1 MKAVLL
7 RSKAIK
13 LRLQF
18 EPDNFQ
24 FVDLKQNTLPYIAV
38 MRFGAWLLIFLR
50 KEQYRMKLVLAEKPS
65 VAMSLSKVIGAN
77 QRGDGYMEGNGY
89 IVSWCVGH
97 LVELSQPEAYDEK
110 YAKWRYDD
118 LPIFPEHWQYQV
130 STSTK
135 KQFGILKKLML
146 RKDVESLICATD
158 AGREGE
164 LIFRLVYHQCGCKKP
179 VERLWIS
186 SMEDSAIRE
195 GFQKLRP
202 GTEYDALYEAALCRE
217 RADWI
222 VGINATRLFSCL
234 YGQTLNVGRVMT
246 PTLAMVVMRD
256 AAIRAFKPEP
266 FYSAEL
272 KFRDFQAGGER
283 MKEKAEAEKLVA
295 ECCQAGCAVITK
307 VEQKEKSE
315 KPPTLFDLTSL
326 QREANR
332 QLGFTAQ
339 QTLDYTQALYEKKL
353 VTYPRTD
360 SRYLTDDMASL
371 VPELVSVIQQSFQI
385 QPDETAPVNAAQ
397 VINSKKVTDHHAI
410 IPTKTAAGYD
420 ISSLPSGEQAIL
432 TMLAVRLICAVGT
445 SCRYAETIVEAKC
458 AGQKFS
464 TKGKTVTDMGWRRYA
479 GKPVEDAEKNAEAG
493 DLPELSEGMTL
504 ELAGVDLKE
513 GKTSPPKRFT
523 EDLLLSAMESASSDE
538 FPAGVER
545 KGIGTPATRA
555 AIIEKLVQKG
565 FIERRGDKK
574 TKYLCSTDKGNAL
587 VTVVPEQIQSPSM
600 TADWE
605 EKLLKIEHGE
615 YDSDAFM
622 GEISSMVSGLV
633 KTYEAV
639 KGADVLMQPERK
651 VIGSCPACGSD
662 VCETAK
668 GWFCRD
674 KGCRFALWKENR
686 FFQTLGKQMTEEL
699 AKQLVNQGKARLTHC
714 YSKKS
719 GRYYDTTVYVETGE
733 DGAAAFKLEFGGK
746 K

>member
-1 MKAVLL
+1 
-7 RSKAIK
+7 
-13 LRLQF
+13 
-18 EPDNFQ
+18 
-24 FVDLKQNTLPYIAV
+24 
-38 MRFGAWLLIFLR
+38 
-50 KEQYRMKLVLAEKPS
+50 MKLVLAEKPS

-89 IVSWCVGH
+89 LVSWCVGH

-118 LPIFPEHWQYQV
+118 LPILPEHWQYQV
-130 STSTK
+130 SASTK
-135 KQFGILKKLML
+135 KQFGILKKLMQ

-295 ECCQAGCAVITK
+295 ECCQAGSAIITK

-315 KPPTLFDLTSL
+315 KPPALFDLTSL

-360 SRYLTDDMASL
+360 SRYLTDDMAPL

-385 QPDETAPVNAAQ
+385 QADVPVPVNAAQ

-410 IPTKTAAGYD
+410 IPTKTAASYD

-445 SCRYAETIVEAKC
+445 PCLYAETVVEAEC
-458 AGQKFS
+458 AGQKFR
-464 TKGKTVTDMGWRRYA
+464 TKGKTATDIGWRRYA
-479 GKPVEDAEKNAEAG
+479 GKPSEEAEKNAGAG
-493 DLPELSEGMTL
+493 ELPELSEGMTL

-615 YDSDAFM
+615 YDSDVFM

-674 KGCRFALWKENR
+674 KSCKFALWKENR

-699 AKQLVNQGKARLTHC
+699 AKQLVNRGKARLTHC
-714 YSKKS
+714 YSRKS
-719 GRYYDTTVYVETGE
+719 NRYYDTTVHVETGE

>member
-1 MKAVLL
+1 
-7 RSKAIK
+7 
-13 LRLQF
+13 
-18 EPDNFQ
+18 
-24 FVDLKQNTLPYIAV
+24 
-38 MRFGAWLLIFLR
+38 
-50 KEQYRMKLVLAEKPS
+50 MKLVLAEKPS

-89 IVSWCVGH
+89 LVSWCVGH

-118 LPIFPEHWQYQV
+118 LPILPEHWRYQV
-130 STSTK
+130 SASTK
-135 KQFGILKKLML
+135 KQFGILKKLMQ

-283 MKEKAEAEKLVA
+283 MKAKADAEKLVA
-295 ECCQAGCAVITK
+295 ECCQAGSAIITK

-315 KPPTLFDLTSL
+315 KPPALFDLTSL

-360 SRYLTDDMASL
+360 SRYLTDDMAPL

-385 QPDETAPVNAAQ
+385 QADVPAPVNAAQ
-397 VINSKKVTDHHAI
+397 VINTKKVTDHHAI
-410 IPTKTAAGYD
+410 IPTKTAASYD

-445 SCRYAETIVEAKC
+445 PCLYAETVVEAEC
-458 AGQKFS
+458 AGQKFR
-464 TKGKTVTDMGWRRYA
+464 TKGKTATDIGWRRYA
-479 GKPVEDAEKNAEAG
+479 GKPSEEAEKNAGAG
-493 DLPELSEGMTL
+493 ELPELSEGMTL

-674 KGCRFALWKENR
+674 KSCKFALWKENR

-699 AKQLVNQGKARLTHC
+699 AKQLVNRGKARLTHC
-714 YSKKS
+714 YSRKS
-719 GRYYDTTVYVETGE
+719 NRYYDTTVHVETGE

>member
-1 MKAVLL
+1 
-7 RSKAIK
+7 
-13 LRLQF
+13 
-18 EPDNFQ
+18 
-24 FVDLKQNTLPYIAV
+24 
-38 MRFGAWLLIFLR
+38 
-50 KEQYRMKLVLAEKPS
+50 MKLVLAEKPS
-65 VAMSLSKVIGAN
+65 VAMSLSKVIGAD

-89 IVSWCVGH
+89 LVSWCVGH

-110 YAKWRYDD
+110 YAKWKYDD
-118 LPIFPEHWQYQV
+118 LPILPEHWQYQV
-130 STSTK
+130 SASTK
-135 KQFGILKKLML
+135 KQFGILKKLMQ

-295 ECCQAGCAVITK
+295 ECCQAGSAIITK

-315 KPPTLFDLTSL
+315 KPPALFDLTSL

-360 SRYLTDDMASL
+360 SRYLTDDMAPL

-385 QPDETAPVNAAQ
+385 QADVPAPVNAAQ

-410 IPTKTAAGYD
+410 IPTKTAASYD

-445 SCRYAETIVEAKC
+445 PCLYAETVVEAEC
-458 AGQKFS
+458 AGQKFR
-464 TKGKTVTDMGWRRYA
+464 TKGKTATDIGWRRYA
-479 GKPVEDAEKNAEAG
+479 GKPSEEAEKNAGAG
-493 DLPELSEGMTL
+493 ELPELSEGMTL

-523 EDLLLSAMESASSDE
+523 EDLLLSAMESASTDE

-674 KGCRFALWKENR
+674 KSCKFALWKENR

-699 AKQLVNQGKARLTHC
+699 AKQLVNRGKARLTHC
-714 YSKKS
+714 YSRKS
-719 GRYYDTTVYVETGE
+719 NRYYDTTVHVETGE

>member
-1 MKAVLL
+1 
-7 RSKAIK
+7 
-13 LRLQF
+13 
-18 EPDNFQ
+18 
-24 FVDLKQNTLPYIAV
+24 
-38 MRFGAWLLIFLR
+38 
-50 KEQYRMKLVLAEKPS
+50 MKLVLAEKPS

-110 YAKWRYDD
+110 YGKWRYDD
-118 LPIFPEHWQYQV
+118 LPILPEHWQYQV
-130 STSTK
+130 SSSTK
-135 KQFGILKKLML
+135 KQFGILKKLMQ

-283 MKEKAEAEKLVA
+283 MKAKAEAEKLVA
-295 ECCQAGCAVITK
+295 ECCQAGSAIITK

-315 KPPTLFDLTSL
+315 KPPTLFDLTLL

-360 SRYLTDDMASL
+360 SRYLTDDMAPL
-371 VPELVSVIQQSFQI
+371 VPELVSVIQQSFRI
-385 QPDETAPVNAAQ
+385 QPDEPVPVNAAQ
-397 VINSKKVTDHHAI
+397 VINSNKVTDHHAI

-445 SCRYAETIVEAKC
+445 PCHYAETIVEAEC
-458 AGQKFS
+458 AGQKFR
-464 TKGKTVTDMGWRRYA
+464 TKVKTVTDMGWRQYA

-574 TKYLCSTDKGNAL
+574 MKYLCSTDKGNAL

-674 KGCRFALWKENR
+674 KSCKFALWKENR

-719 GRYYDTTVYVETGE
+719 GRYYDTTVHVETGE

>member
-1 MKAVLL
+1 
-7 RSKAIK
+7 
-13 LRLQF
+13 
-18 EPDNFQ
+18 
-24 FVDLKQNTLPYIAV
+24 
-38 MRFGAWLLIFLR
+38 
-50 KEQYRMKLVLAEKPS
+50 MKLVLAEKPS
-65 VAMSLSKVIGAN
+65 VAMSLSKVIGAD

-89 IVSWCVGH
+89 LVSWCVGH

-110 YAKWRYDD
+110 YAKWKYDD
-118 LPIFPEHWQYQV
+118 LPILPEHWQYQV
-130 STSTK
+130 SASTK
-135 KQFGILKKLML
+135 KQFGILKKLMQ

-186 SMEDSAIRE
+186 SMEDSAIRK

-295 ECCQAGCAVITK
+295 ECSQAGSAIITK

-315 KPPTLFDLTSL
+315 KPPALFDLTSL

-360 SRYLTDDMASL
+360 SRYLTDDMAPL
-371 VPELVSVIQQSFQI
+371 VSELVSVIQQSFQI
-385 QPDETAPVNAAQ
+385 QADVPAPVNAAQ

-410 IPTKTAAGYD
+410 IPTKTAASYD

-445 SCRYAETIVEAKC
+445 PCLYAETVVEAEC
-458 AGQKFS
+458 AGQKFR
-464 TKGKTVTDMGWRRYA
+464 TKGKTATDIGWRRYA
-479 GKPVEDAEKNAEAG
+479 GKPSEEAEKNAGAG
-493 DLPELSEGMTL
+493 ELPELSEGMTL
-504 ELAGVDLKE
+504 ELARVDLKE

-615 YDSDAFM
+615 YDGDAFM

-674 KGCRFALWKENR
+674 KNCKFALWKENR

-699 AKQLVNQGKARLTHC
+699 AKQLVNQGKARLIHC
-714 YSKKS
+714 YSRKS
-719 GRYYDTTVYVETGE
+719 NRYYDTTVHVETGE

>member
-1 MKAVLL
+1 
-7 RSKAIK
+7 
-13 LRLQF
+13 
-18 EPDNFQ
+18 
-24 FVDLKQNTLPYIAV
+24 
-38 MRFGAWLLIFLR
+38 
-50 KEQYRMKLVLAEKPS
+50 MKLVLAEKPS
-65 VAMSLSKVIGAN
+65 VAMSLSKVIGAD

-89 IVSWCVGH
+89 LVSWCVGH

-110 YAKWRYDD
+110 YAKWKYDD
-118 LPIFPEHWQYQV
+118 LPILPEHWQYQV
-130 STSTK
+130 SASTK
-135 KQFGILKKLML
+135 KQFGILKKLMQ

-202 GTEYDALYEAALCRE
+202 GTEYNALYEAALCRE

-295 ECCQAGCAVITK
+295 ECCQAGSAIITK

-315 KPPTLFDLTSL
+315 KPPALFDLTSL

-360 SRYLTDDMASL
+360 SRYLTDDMAPL
-371 VPELVSVIQQSFQI
+371 VSELVSVIQQSFQI
-385 QPDETAPVNAAQ
+385 QADVPAPVNAAQ

-410 IPTKTAAGYD
+410 IPTKTAASYD

-445 SCRYAETIVEAKC
+445 PCLYAETVVEAEC
-458 AGQKFS
+458 AGQKFR
-464 TKGKTVTDMGWRRYA
+464 TKGKTATDIGWRRYA
-479 GKPVEDAEKNAEAG
+479 GKPSEEAEKNAGAG
-493 DLPELSEGMTL
+493 ELPELSEGMTL
-504 ELAGVDLKE
+504 ELARVDLKE

-615 YDSDAFM
+615 YDGDAFM

-674 KGCRFALWKENR
+674 KNCKFALWKENR

-699 AKQLVNQGKARLTHC
+699 AKQLVNQGKARLIHC
-714 YSKKS
+714 YSRKS
-719 GRYYDTTVYVETGE
+719 NRYYDTTVHVETGE

>member
-1 MKAVLL
+1 
-7 RSKAIK
+7 
-13 LRLQF
+13 
-18 EPDNFQ
+18 
-24 FVDLKQNTLPYIAV
+24 
-38 MRFGAWLLIFLR
+38 
-50 KEQYRMKLVLAEKPS
+50 
-65 VAMSLSKVIGAN
+65 
-77 QRGDGYMEGNGY
+77 
-89 IVSWCVGH
+89 
-97 LVELSQPEAYDEK
+97 
-110 YAKWRYDD
+110 
-118 LPIFPEHWQYQV
+118 
-130 STSTK
+130 
-135 KQFGILKKLML
+135 
-146 RKDVESLICATD
+146 
-158 AGREGE
+158 
-164 LIFRLVYHQCGCKKP
+164 
-179 VERLWIS
+179 
-186 SMEDSAIRE
+186 MEDSAIRE

-256 AAIRAFKPEP
+256 AAIRAFKSEP

-295 ECCQAGCAVITK
+295 ECCQAGSAIIAK

-315 KPPTLFDLTSL
+315 KPPALFDLTSL

-360 SRYLTDDMASL
+360 SRYLTDDMAPL
-371 VPELVSVIQQSFQI
+371 VPELVSAIQQSFQI
-385 QPDETAPVNAAQ
+385 QPDVSAPVNAAQ

-432 TMLAVRLICAVGT
+432 TLLAVRLICAVGT
-445 SCRYAETIVEAKC
+445 PCHYTETIVEAEC
-458 AGQKFS
+458 AGQKFR

-479 GKPVEDAEKNAEAG
+479 EKPIEDAEKNAEAG
-493 DLPELSEGMTL
+493 ELPKLSEGMTL

-574 TKYLCSTDKGNAL
+574 TKCLFSTDKGNAL

-651 VIGSCPACGSD
+651 VIGSCPTCGSN
-662 VCETAK
+662 VCETTK
-668 GWFCRD
+668 GWFCR
-674 KGCRFALWKENR
+674 GIR
-686 FFQTLGKQMTEEL
+686 T
-699 AKQLVNQGKARLTHC
+699 VNLH
-714 YSKKS
+714 S
-719 GRYYDTTVYVETGE
+719 GRKTDSFRHWESR
-733 DGAAAFKLEFGGK
+733 
-746 K
+746 

>member
-1 MKAVLL
+1 
-7 RSKAIK
+7 
-13 LRLQF
+13 
-18 EPDNFQ
+18 
-24 FVDLKQNTLPYIAV
+24 
-38 MRFGAWLLIFLR
+38 
-50 KEQYRMKLVLAEKPS
+50 MKLVLAEKPS
-65 VAMSLSKVIGAN
+65 VAMSLSKVIGAD

-89 IVSWCVGH
+89 LVSWCVGH

-110 YAKWRYDD
+110 YAKWKYDD
-118 LPIFPEHWQYQV
+118 LPILPEHWQYQV
-130 STSTK
+130 SASTK
-135 KQFGILKKLML
+135 KQFGILKKLMQ

-295 ECCQAGCAVITK
+295 ECCQAGSAIITK

-315 KPPTLFDLTSL
+315 KPPALFDLTSL

-360 SRYLTDDMASL
+360 SRYLTDDMAPL

-385 QPDETAPVNAAQ
+385 QADVPAPVNAAQ

-410 IPTKTAAGYD
+410 IPTKTAASYD

-445 SCRYAETIVEAKC
+445 PCLYAETVVEAEC
-458 AGQKFS
+458 AGQKFR
-464 TKGKTVTDMGWRRYA
+464 TKGKTATDIGWRRYA
-479 GKPVEDAEKNAEAG
+479 GKPSEEAEKNAEAG

-565 FIERRGDKK
+565 FIERRGDRK
-574 TKYLCSTDKGNAL
+574 TKFLCSTDKGNAL

-622 GEISSMVSGLV
+622 GEISNMVSGLV

-651 VIGSCPACGSD
+651 TIGSCPACGSD
-662 VCETAK
+662 VCETTK

-674 KGCRFALWKENR
+674 KSCKFALWKENR

-699 AKQLVNQGKARLTHC
+699 ARQLLNQGKARLTHC

-719 GRYYDTTVYVETGE
+719 GRYYDTTVHVETGE

>member
-1 MKAVLL
+1 
-7 RSKAIK
+7 
-13 LRLQF
+13 
-18 EPDNFQ
+18 
-24 FVDLKQNTLPYIAV
+24 
-38 MRFGAWLLIFLR
+38 
-50 KEQYRMKLVLAEKPS
+50 MKLVLAEKPS
-65 VAMSLSKVIGAN
+65 VAMSLSKVIGAD

-89 IVSWCVGH
+89 LVSWCVGH

-110 YAKWRYDD
+110 YARWKYDD
-118 LPIFPEHWQYQV
+118 LPILPEHWQYQV
-130 STSTK
+130 SASTK
-135 KQFGILKKLML
+135 KQFGILKKLMQ

-295 ECCQAGCAVITK
+295 ECCQAGSAIITK

-315 KPPTLFDLTSL
+315 KPPALFDLTSL

-353 VTYPRTD
+353 VTYPRTA
-360 SRYLTDDMASL
+360 SRYLTDDMAPL
-371 VPELVSVIQQSFQI
+371 VSELVSVIQQSFQI
-385 QPDETAPVNAAQ
+385 QADVPAPVNAAQ

-410 IPTKTAAGYD
+410 IPTKTAASYD

-445 SCRYAETIVEAKC
+445 PCLYAETVVEAEC
-458 AGQKFS
+458 AGQTFR
-464 TKGKTVTDMGWRRYA
+464 TKGKTATDIGWRRYA
-479 GKPVEDAEKNAEAG
+479 GKPSEEAEKNAGAG
-493 DLPELSEGMTL
+493 ELPELSEGMTL
-504 ELAGVDLKE
+504 ELARVDLKE

-615 YDSDAFM
+615 YDGDAFM

-674 KGCRFALWKENR
+674 KSCKFALWKENR

-699 AKQLVNQGKARLTHC
+699 AKQLVNQGKARLIHC
-714 YSKKS
+714 YSRKS
-719 GRYYDTTVYVETGE
+719 NRYYDTTVHVETGE

>member
-1 MKAVLL
+1 
-7 RSKAIK
+7 
-13 LRLQF
+13 
-18 EPDNFQ
+18 
-24 FVDLKQNTLPYIAV
+24 
-38 MRFGAWLLIFLR
+38 
-50 KEQYRMKLVLAEKPS
+50 MKLVLAEKPS

-89 IVSWCVGH
+89 LVSWCVGH

-110 YAKWRYDD
+110 YAKWKYDD
-118 LPIFPEHWQYQV
+118 LPILPEHWQYQV
-130 STSTK
+130 SASTK
-135 KQFGILKKLML
+135 KQFGILKKLMQ

-256 AAIRAFKPEP
+256 AAIRAFKSEP

-295 ECCQAGCAVITK
+295 ECCQAGSAIITK

-315 KPPTLFDLTSL
+315 KPPALFDLTSL

-360 SRYLTDDMASL
+360 SRYLTADMAPL

-385 QPDETAPVNAAQ
+385 QPDAPAPVNAAQ

-445 SCRYAETIVEAKC
+445 PCRYAETIVEAEC
-458 AGQKFS
+458 ADQKFR
-464 TKGKTVTDMGWRRYA
+464 TKGKTVTEMGWRQYA
-479 GKPVEDAEKNAEAG
+479 EKTSEDAEKHAEEG
-493 DLPELSEGMTL
+493 DFPELSEGMIL

-574 TKYLCSTDKGNAL
+574 KKYLCSTDKGNAL

-674 KGCRFALWKENR
+674 KSCKFALWKENR

-699 AKQLVNQGKARLTHC
+699 AKQLVNQGKARLIHC
-714 YSKKS
+714 YSRKS
-719 GRYYDTTVYVETGE
+719 NRYYDTTVHVETGE

>member
-1 MKAVLL
+1 
-7 RSKAIK
+7 
-13 LRLQF
+13 
-18 EPDNFQ
+18 
-24 FVDLKQNTLPYIAV
+24 
-38 MRFGAWLLIFLR
+38 
-50 KEQYRMKLVLAEKPS
+50 MKLVLAEKPS
-65 VAMSLSKVIGAN
+65 VAMSLSKVIGAD

-89 IVSWCVGH
+89 LVSWCVGH

-110 YAKWRYDD
+110 YAKWKYDD
-118 LPIFPEHWQYQV
+118 LPILPEHWQYQV
-130 STSTK
+130 SASTK
-135 KQFGILKKLML
+135 KQFGILKKLMQ

-295 ECCQAGCAVITK
+295 ECCQAGSAIITK

-315 KPPTLFDLTSL
+315 KPPALFDLTSL

-353 VTYPRTD
+353 VTYPRTA
-360 SRYLTDDMASL
+360 SRYLTDDMAPL
-371 VPELVSVIQQSFQI
+371 VSELVSVIQQSFQI
-385 QPDETAPVNAAQ
+385 QADVPAPVNAAQ

-410 IPTKTAAGYD
+410 IPTKTAASYD

-445 SCRYAETIVEAKC
+445 PCLYAETVVEAEC
-458 AGQKFS
+458 AGQTFR
-464 TKGKTVTDMGWRRYA
+464 TKGKTATDIGWRRYA
-479 GKPVEDAEKNAEAG
+479 GKPSEEAEKNAGAG
-493 DLPELSEGMTL
+493 ELPELSEGMTL
-504 ELAGVDLKE
+504 ELARVDLKE

-615 YDSDAFM
+615 YDGDAFM

-674 KGCRFALWKENR
+674 KNCKFALWKENR

-699 AKQLVNQGKARLTHC
+699 AKQLVNQGKARLIHC
-714 YSKKS
+714 YSRKS
-719 GRYYDTTVYVETGE
+719 NRYYDTTVHVETGE

>member
-1 MKAVLL
+1 
-7 RSKAIK
+7 
-13 LRLQF
+13 
-18 EPDNFQ
+18 
-24 FVDLKQNTLPYIAV
+24 
-38 MRFGAWLLIFLR
+38 
-50 KEQYRMKLVLAEKPS
+50 MKLVLAEKPS

-89 IVSWCVGH
+89 LVSWCVGH

-110 YAKWRYDD
+110 YAKWKYDD
-118 LPIFPEHWQYQV
+118 LPILPDHWRYQV
-130 STSTK
+130 SASTK
-135 KQFGILKKLML
+135 KQFGILKKLMQ

-295 ECCQAGCAVITK
+295 ECCQAGSAIITK

-315 KPPTLFDLTSL
+315 KPPALFDLTSL

-360 SRYLTDDMASL
+360 SRYLTDDMAPL

-385 QPDETAPVNAAQ
+385 QADVPAPVNAAQ

-410 IPTKTAAGYD
+410 IPTKTAASYD

-432 TMLAVRLICAVGT
+432 TMLAVRLICAVGIP
-445 SCRYAETIVEAKC
+445 CLYAETVVEAEC
-458 AGQKFS
+458 AGQKFR
-464 TKGKTVTDMGWRRYA
+464 TKGKTATDIGWRRYA
-479 GKPVEDAEKNAEAG
+479 GKPSEEAEKNAGAG
-493 DLPELSEGMTL
+493 ELPELSEGMTL
-504 ELAGVDLKE
+504 ELARVDLKE

-615 YDSDAFM
+615 YDGDAFM

-674 KGCRFALWKENR
+674 KNCKFALWKENR

-699 AKQLVNQGKARLTHC
+699 AKQLVNQGKARLIHC
-714 YSKKS
+714 YSRKS
-719 GRYYDTTVYVETGE
+719 NRYYDTTVHVETGE

>member
-1 MKAVLL
+1 
-7 RSKAIK
+7 
-13 LRLQF
+13 
-18 EPDNFQ
+18 
-24 FVDLKQNTLPYIAV
+24 
-38 MRFGAWLLIFLR
+38 
-50 KEQYRMKLVLAEKPS
+50 MKLVLAEKPS

-77 QRGDGYMEGNGY
+77 QRGDGYMEGGGY
-89 IVSWCVGH
+89 LVSWCVGH

-118 LPIFPEHWQYQV
+118 LPILPEHWQYQV
-130 STSTK
+130 SASTK
-135 KQFGILKKLML
+135 KQFGILKKLMQ

-295 ECCQAGCAVITK
+295 ECCQAGSAIITK

-315 KPPTLFDLTSL
+315 KPPALFDLTSL

-360 SRYLTDDMASL
+360 SRYLTDDMAPL

-385 QPDETAPVNAAQ
+385 QADVPAPVNAAQ

-410 IPTKTAAGYD
+410 IPTKTAASYD

-445 SCRYAETIVEAKC
+445 PCLYAETVVEAEC
-458 AGQKFS
+458 AGQKFR
-464 TKGKTVTDMGWRRYA
+464 TKGKTATDIGWRRYT
-479 GKPVEDAEKNAEAG
+479 GKPSEEAEKNAGAG
-493 DLPELSEGMTL
+493 ELPELSEGMTL
-504 ELAGVDLKE
+504 ELARVDLKE

-615 YDSDAFM
+615 YDGDAFM

-674 KGCRFALWKENR
+674 KNCKFALWKENR

-699 AKQLVNQGKARLTHC
+699 AKQLVNQGKARLIHC
-714 YSKKS
+714 YSRKS
-719 GRYYDTTVYVETGE
+719 NRYYDTTVHVETGE

>member
-1 MKAVLL
+1 
-7 RSKAIK
+7 
-13 LRLQF
+13 
-18 EPDNFQ
+18 
-24 FVDLKQNTLPYIAV
+24 
-38 MRFGAWLLIFLR
+38 
-50 KEQYRMKLVLAEKPS
+50 MKLVLAEKPS

-89 IVSWCVGH
+89 LVSWCVGH

-110 YAKWRYDD
+110 YAKWKYDD
-118 LPIFPEHWQYQV
+118 LPILPEHWQYQV
-130 STSTK
+130 SASTK
-135 KQFGILKKLML
+135 KQFGILKKLMQ

-266 FYSAEL
+266 FYSVEL

-283 MKEKAEAEKLVA
+283 MKAKAEAEKLVA
-295 ECCQAGCAVITK
+295 ECCQAGSAIITK

-315 KPPTLFDLTSL
+315 KPPALFDLTSL

-360 SRYLTDDMASL
+360 SRYLTDDMAPL

-385 QPDETAPVNAAQ
+385 QADVPAPVNAAQ

-410 IPTKTAAGYD
+410 IPTKTAASYD

-445 SCRYAETIVEAKC
+445 PCLYAETVVEAEC
-458 AGQKFS
+458 AGQKFR
-464 TKGKTVTDMGWRRYA
+464 TKGKTATDIGWRRYA
-479 GKPVEDAEKNAEAG
+479 GKPSEEAEKNAGASE
-493 DLPELSEGMTL
+493 LPELSEGMTL
-504 ELAGVDLKE
+504 ELARVDLKE

-615 YDSDAFM
+615 YDGDAFM

-674 KGCRFALWKENR
+674 KNCKFALWKENR

-699 AKQLVNQGKARLTHC
+699 AKQLVNQGKARLIHC
-714 YSKKS
+714 YSRKS
-719 GRYYDTTVYVETGE
+719 NRYYDTTVHVETGE

>member
-1 MKAVLL
+1 
-7 RSKAIK
+7 
-13 LRLQF
+13 
-18 EPDNFQ
+18 
-24 FVDLKQNTLPYIAV
+24 
-38 MRFGAWLLIFLR
+38 
-50 KEQYRMKLVLAEKPS
+50 MKLVLAEKPS
-65 VAMSLSKVIGAN
+65 VAMSLSKVIGAD

-89 IVSWCVGH
+89 LVSWCVGH

-110 YAKWRYDD
+110 YAKWKYDD
-118 LPIFPEHWQYQV
+118 LPILPEHWQYQV
-130 STSTK
+130 SASTK
-135 KQFGILKKLML
+135 KQFGILKKLMQ

-272 KFRDFQAGGER
+272 KFRDFQVGGER

-295 ECCQAGCAVITK
+295 ECCQAGSAIITK

-315 KPPTLFDLTSL
+315 KPPALFDLTSL

-360 SRYLTDDMASL
+360 SRYLTDDMAPL

-385 QPDETAPVNAAQ
+385 QADVPAPVNAAQ

-410 IPTKTAAGYD
+410 IPTKTAASYD
-420 ISSLPSGEQAIL
+420 ISPLPSGEQAIL

-445 SCRYAETIVEAKC
+445 PCLYAETVVEAEC
-458 AGQKFS
+458 AGQKFR
-464 TKGKTVTDMGWRRYA
+464 TKGKTATDIGWRRYA
-479 GKPVEDAEKNAEAG
+479 GKPSEEAEKNAGAG
-493 DLPELSEGMTL
+493 ELPELSEGMTL
-504 ELAGVDLKE
+504 ELARVDLKE
-513 GKTSPPKRFT
+513 GKTSPPERFT

-615 YDSDAFM
+615 YDGDAFM

-674 KGCRFALWKENR
+674 KNCKFALWKENR

-699 AKQLVNQGKARLTHC
+699 AKQLVNQGKARLIHC
-714 YSKKS
+714 YSRKS
-719 GRYYDTTVYVETGE
+719 NRYYDTTVHVETGE

>member
-1 MKAVLL
+1 
-7 RSKAIK
+7 
-13 LRLQF
+13 
-18 EPDNFQ
+18 
-24 FVDLKQNTLPYIAV
+24 
-38 MRFGAWLLIFLR
+38 
-50 KEQYRMKLVLAEKPS
+50 MKLVLAEKPS

-89 IVSWCVGH
+89 LVSWCVGH

-110 YAKWRYDD
+110 YAKWKYDD
-118 LPIFPEHWQYQV
+118 LPILPEHWQYQV
-130 STSTK
+130 SASTK
-135 KQFGILKKLML
+135 KQFGILKKLMQ

-295 ECCQAGCAVITK
+295 ECCQAGSAIITK

-315 KPPTLFDLTSL
+315 KPPALFDLTSL

-360 SRYLTDDMASL
+360 SRYLTDDMAPL

-385 QPDETAPVNAAQ
+385 QPDVPAPVNAAQ

-410 IPTKTAAGYD
+410 IPTKTAASYD

-445 SCRYAETIVEAKC
+445 PCLYAETVVEAEC
-458 AGQKFS
+458 AGQKFR
-464 TKGKTVTDMGWRRYA
+464 TKGKTATDIGWRRYA
-479 GKPVEDAEKNAEAG
+479 GKPSEEAEKNAGASE
-493 DLPELSEGMTL
+493 LPELSEGMTL
-504 ELAGVDLKE
+504 ELARVDLKE

-639 KGADVLMQPERK
+639 KGANVLMQPECK

-662 VCETAK
+662 VCETAN

-674 KGCRFALWKENR
+674 KSCKFALWKENR

-719 GRYYDTTVYVETGE
+719 GRYYDTTVHVETGE

>member
-1 MKAVLL
+1 
-7 RSKAIK
+7 
-13 LRLQF
+13 
-18 EPDNFQ
+18 
-24 FVDLKQNTLPYIAV
+24 
-38 MRFGAWLLIFLR
+38 
-50 KEQYRMKLVLAEKPS
+50 MKLVLAEKPS

-118 LPIFPEHWQYQV
+118 LPILPEHWQYQV

-135 KQFGILKKLML
+135 KQFGILKKLMQ

-195 GFQKLRP
+195 GFQRLRP

-272 KFRDFQAGGER
+272 KFQDFQAGGER
-283 MKEKAEAEKLVA
+283 MKEKAEVEKLVA
-295 ECCQAGCAVITK
+295 ECCQAGSAIITK

-326 QREANR
+326 QRESNR

-360 SRYLTDDMASL
+360 SRYLTDDMAPL
-371 VPELVSVIQQSFQI
+371 VPELVSAIQQSFQI
-385 QPDETAPVNAAQ
+385 QPDAPAPVNAAQ

-445 SCRYAETIVEAKC
+445 PCRYTETIVEAEC
-458 AGQKFS
+458 AGQKFR

-479 GKPVEDAEKNAEAG
+479 EKPAEDAEKNAEAG

-513 GKTSPPKRFT
+513 GKTSSPKRFT

-651 VIGSCPACGSD
+651 VIGSCPACGGD
-662 VCETAK
+662 VCETAN

-674 KGCRFALWKENR
+674 KSCKFALWKENR

-719 GRYYDTTVYVETGE
+719 GRYYDTTVHVETGE

>member
-1 MKAVLL
+1 
-7 RSKAIK
+7 
-13 LRLQF
+13 
-18 EPDNFQ
+18 
-24 FVDLKQNTLPYIAV
+24 
-38 MRFGAWLLIFLR
+38 
-50 KEQYRMKLVLAEKPS
+50 
-65 VAMSLSKVIGAN
+65 MSLSKVIGAN

-89 IVSWCVGH
+89 LVSWCVGH

-110 YAKWRYDD
+110 YARWKYDD
-118 LPIFPEHWQYQV
+118 LPILPEHWQYQV
-130 STSTK
+130 SASTK
-135 KQFGILKKLML
+135 KQFGILKKLMQ
-146 RKDVESLICATD
+146 RKDVESLVCATD

-164 LIFRLVYHQCGCKKP
+164 LIFRLVYHQCSCKKP

-295 ECCQAGCAVITK
+295 ECCQAGSAIITK

-315 KPPTLFDLTSL
+315 KPPALFDLTSL

-360 SRYLTDDMASL
+360 SRYLTDDMAPL

-385 QPDETAPVNAAQ
+385 QPDAPAPVNAAQ

-445 SCRYAETIVEAKC
+445 PCRYAETIVEAEC
-458 AGQKFS
+458 ADQKFR
-464 TKGKTVTDMGWRRYA
+464 TKGKTVTEMGWRQYA
-479 GKPVEDAEKNAEAG
+479 EKTSEDAEKHAEEG
-493 DLPELSEGMTL
+493 DFPELSEGMIL

-574 TKYLCSTDKGNAL
+574 KKYLCSTDKGNAL

-639 KGADVLMQPERK
+639 KGTDVLMQPERK
-651 VIGSCPACGSD
+651 VFASCPACGSD

-674 KGCRFALWKENR
+674 KSCKFALWKENR

-699 AKQLVNQGKARLTHC
+699 AKQLVNQGKARLIHC
-714 YSKKS
+714 YSRKS
-719 GRYYDTTVYVETGE
+719 NRYYDTTVHVETGE

>member
-1 MKAVLL
+1 
-7 RSKAIK
+7 
-13 LRLQF
+13 
-18 EPDNFQ
+18 
-24 FVDLKQNTLPYIAV
+24 
-38 MRFGAWLLIFLR
+38 
-50 KEQYRMKLVLAEKPS
+50 MKLVLAEKPS

-89 IVSWCVGH
+89 LVSWCVGH

-118 LPIFPEHWQYQV
+118 LPILPDHWRYQV
-130 STSTK
+130 SASTK
-135 KQFGILKKLML
+135 KQFGILKKLMQ

-295 ECCQAGCAVITK
+295 ECCQAGSAIITK

-315 KPPTLFDLTSL
+315 KPPALFDLTSL

-360 SRYLTDDMASL
+360 SRYLTDDMAPL

-385 QPDETAPVNAAQ
+385 QADVPAPVNAAQ

-445 SCRYAETIVEAKC
+445 PCLYAETVVEAEC
-458 AGQKFS
+458 AGQKFR
-464 TKGKTVTDMGWRRYA
+464 TKGKTATDIGWRRYA
-479 GKPVEDAEKNAEAG
+479 GKPSEEAEKNAGASE
-493 DLPELSEGMTL
+493 LPELSEGMTL
-504 ELAGVDLKE
+504 ELARVDLKE

-615 YDSDAFM
+615 YDGDAFM

-674 KGCRFALWKENR
+674 KNCKFALWKENR

-699 AKQLVNQGKARLTHC
+699 AKQLVNQGKARLIHC
-714 YSKKS
+714 YSRKS
-719 GRYYDTTVYVETGE
+719 NRYYDTTVHVETGE

>member
-1 MKAVLL
+1 
-7 RSKAIK
+7 
-13 LRLQF
+13 
-18 EPDNFQ
+18 
-24 FVDLKQNTLPYIAV
+24 
-38 MRFGAWLLIFLR
+38 
-50 KEQYRMKLVLAEKPS
+50 MKLVLAEKPS
-65 VAMSLSKVIGAN
+65 VAMSLSKVIGAD

-89 IVSWCVGH
+89 LVSWCVGH

-118 LPIFPEHWQYQV
+118 LPILPDHWRYQV
-130 STSTK
+130 SASTK
-135 KQFGILKKLML
+135 KQFGILKKLMQ

-164 LIFRLVYHQCGCKKP
+164 LIFRLVYQQAGCKKP

-256 AAIRAFKPEP
+256 AAIRAFKSEP

-295 ECCQAGCAVITK
+295 ECCQAGSAIITK

-315 KPPTLFDLTSL
+315 KPPALFDLTSL

-360 SRYLTDDMASL
+360 SRYLTDDMAPL
-371 VPELVSVIQQSFQI
+371 VPELVSAIQQSFQI
-385 QPDETAPVNAAQ
+385 QPDVSAPVNAAQ

-432 TMLAVRLICAVGT
+432 TLLAVRLICAVGT
-445 SCRYAETIVEAKC
+445 PCHYAETIVEAEC
-458 AGQKFS
+458 AGQKFR

-479 GKPVEDAEKNAEAG
+479 EKPIEDAEKNAEAG
-493 DLPELSEGMTL
+493 ELPKLSEGMTL

-574 TKYLCSTDKGNAL
+574 TKCLFSTDKGNAL

-651 VIGSCPACGSD
+651 VIGSCPTCGSN
-662 VCETAK
+662 VCETTK

-674 KGCRFALWKENR
+674 KNCKFALWKENR

-699 AKQLVNQGKARLTHC
+699 AKQLVNQGKARLIHC
-714 YSKKS
+714 YSRKS
-719 GRYYDTTVYVETGE
+719 NRYYDTTVHVETGE

>member
-1 MKAVLL
+1 
-7 RSKAIK
+7 
-13 LRLQF
+13 
-18 EPDNFQ
+18 
-24 FVDLKQNTLPYIAV
+24 
-38 MRFGAWLLIFLR
+38 
-50 KEQYRMKLVLAEKPS
+50 MKLVLAEKPS

-89 IVSWCVGH
+89 LVSWCVGH

-110 YAKWRYDD
+110 YARWKYDD
-118 LPIFPEHWQYQV
+118 LPILPEHWQYQV
-130 STSTK
+130 SASTK
-135 KQFGILKKLML
+135 KQFGILKKLMQ

-295 ECCQAGCAVITK
+295 ECCQAGSAIITK

-315 KPPTLFDLTSL
+315 KPPALFDLTSL

-360 SRYLTDDMASL
+360 SRYLTDDMAPL
-371 VPELVSVIQQSFQI
+371 VPELVSAIQQSFQI
-385 QPDETAPVNAAQ
+385 QPDVSAPVNAAQ

-432 TMLAVRLICAVGT
+432 TLLAVRLICAVGT
-445 SCRYAETIVEAKC
+445 PCHYAETVVEAEC
-458 AGQKFS
+458 AGQKFR

-479 GKPVEDAEKNAEAG
+479 EKPVEDAEKNAEAG
-493 DLPELSEGMTL
+493 ELPKLSEGMTL

-574 TKYLCSTDKGNAL
+574 TKCLFSTDKGNAL

-651 VIGSCPACGSD
+651 VIGSCPTCGSN
-662 VCETAK
+662 VCETTK

-674 KGCRFALWKENR
+674 KNCKFALWKENR

-699 AKQLVNQGKARLTHC
+699 AKQLVNQGKARLIHC
-714 YSKKS
+714 YSRKS
-719 GRYYDTTVYVETGE
+719 NRYYDTTVHVETGE

>member
-1 MKAVLL
+1 
-7 RSKAIK
+7 
-13 LRLQF
+13 
-18 EPDNFQ
+18 
-24 FVDLKQNTLPYIAV
+24 
-38 MRFGAWLLIFLR
+38 
-50 KEQYRMKLVLAEKPS
+50 MKLVLAEKPS

-89 IVSWCVGH
+89 LVSWCVGH

-110 YAKWRYDD
+110 YARWKYDD
-118 LPIFPEHWQYQV
+118 LPILPEHWQYQV
-130 STSTK
+130 SASTK
-135 KQFGILKKLML
+135 KQFGILKKLMQ

-295 ECCQAGCAVITK
+295 ECCQAGSAIITK

-315 KPPTLFDLTSL
+315 KPPALFDLTSL

-360 SRYLTDDMASL
+360 SRYLTADMAPL

-385 QPDETAPVNAAQ
+385 QSDAPAPVNAAQ

-445 SCRYAETIVEAKC
+445 PCRYAETIVEAEC
-458 AGQKFS
+458 ADQKFR
-464 TKGKTVTDMGWRRYA
+464 TKGKTVTEMGWRQYA
-479 GKPVEDAEKNAEAG
+479 EKTSEDAEKHAEEG
-493 DLPELSEGMTL
+493 DFPELSEGMIL

-674 KGCRFALWKENR
+674 KSCKFALWKENR

-699 AKQLVNQGKARLTHC
+699 AKQLVNQGKARLIHC
-714 YSKKS
+714 YSRKS
-719 GRYYDTTVYVETGE
+719 NRYYDTTVHVETGE

>member
-1 MKAVLL
+1 
-7 RSKAIK
+7 
-13 LRLQF
+13 
-18 EPDNFQ
+18 
-24 FVDLKQNTLPYIAV
+24 
-38 MRFGAWLLIFLR
+38 
-50 KEQYRMKLVLAEKPS
+50 MKLVLAEKPS

-89 IVSWCVGH
+89 LVSWCVGH

-118 LPIFPEHWQYQV
+118 LPILPEHWQYQV
-130 STSTK
+130 SASTK
-135 KQFGILKKLML
+135 KQFGILKKLMQ
-146 RKDVESLICATD
+146 RKDVESLVCATD

-164 LIFRLVYHQCGCKKP
+164 LIFRLVYHQCSCKKP

-295 ECCQAGCAVITK
+295 ECCQAGSAIITK

-315 KPPTLFDLTSL
+315 KPPALFDLTSL

-360 SRYLTDDMASL
+360 SRYLTDDMAPL

-385 QPDETAPVNAAQ
+385 QPDAPAPVNAAQ
-397 VINSKKVTDHHAI
+397 VVNSKKVTDHHAI

-445 SCRYAETIVEAKC
+445 PCRYTETIVEAEC
-458 AGQKFS
+458 AGQKFR

-479 GKPVEDAEKNAEAG
+479 EKPAEDAEKNAEAG

-622 GEISSMVSGLV
+622 GEISNMVSGLV

-651 VIGSCPACGSD
+651 TIGSCPACGSD
-662 VCETAK
+662 VCETTK

-674 KGCRFALWKENR
+674 KSCKFALWKENR

-699 AKQLVNQGKARLTHC
+699 ARQLLNQGKARLTHC

-719 GRYYDTTVYVETGE
+719 GRYYDTTVHVETGE

>member
-1 MKAVLL
+1 
-7 RSKAIK
+7 
-13 LRLQF
+13 
-18 EPDNFQ
+18 
-24 FVDLKQNTLPYIAV
+24 
-38 MRFGAWLLIFLR
+38 
-50 KEQYRMKLVLAEKPS
+50 MKLVLAEKPS

-118 LPIFPEHWQYQV
+118 LPILPEHWQYQV
-130 STSTK
+130 SASTK
-135 KQFGILKKLML
+135 KQFGILKKLMQ

-295 ECCQAGCAVITK
+295 ECCQAGSAIITK

-315 KPPTLFDLTSL
+315 KPPALFDLTSL

-360 SRYLTDDMASL
+360 SRYLTDDMAPL
-371 VPELVSVIQQSFQI
+371 VSELVSVIQQSFQI
-385 QPDETAPVNAAQ
+385 QADVPAPVNAAQ

-410 IPTKTAAGYD
+410 IPTKTAASYD

-445 SCRYAETIVEAKC
+445 PCLYAETVVEAEC
-458 AGQKFS
+458 AGQKFR
-464 TKGKTVTDMGWRRYA
+464 TKGKTATDIGWRRYA
-479 GKPVEDAEKNAEAG
+479 GKPSEEAEKNAGAG
-493 DLPELSEGMTL
+493 ELPELSEGMTL
-504 ELAGVDLKE
+504 ELARVDLKE

-615 YDSDAFM
+615 YDGDAFM

-674 KGCRFALWKENR
+674 KNCKFALWKENR

-699 AKQLVNQGKARLTHC
+699 AKQLVNQGKARLIHC
-714 YSKKS
+714 YSRKS
-719 GRYYDTTVYVETGE
+719 NRYYDTTVHVETGE